1 MRNFD
6 IHFERQSYNCG
17 VCSTR
22 AKFLGKMET
31 IESDFLKLFD
41 NYDLPGKV
49 LNNNPLFL
57 LYIIQVNRNEPL
69 KFPML

>member
-1 MRNFD
+1 MRSFD

-22 AKFLGKMET
+22 TKFWGKMET

-49 LNNNPLFL
+49 LNNNRLFL
-57 LYIIQVNRNEPL
+57 YSIQVNENEPL
-69 KFPML
+69 

>member
-31 IESDFLKLFD
+31 IESDFSKLFD
-41 NYDLPGKV
+41 NYDLPGK
-49 LNNNPLFL
+49 F
-57 LYIIQVNRNEPL
+57 
-69 KFPML
+69 